1 MLGFNKL
8 SFFVLILF
16 QEYLATVNGIDDTG
30 PEQSFSPL
38 EHFCLCQFR
47 IFKTMQDFS
56 PLFNH
61 IAPHI
66 IFSTEEKAL
75 FVSALRTIK
84 VKRKQLLEQPG
95 YVSKYRSFVVSGA
108 FRAFILATNGQEHTI
123 SLAVDGGWIGD
134 YGSFIL
140 QQPATSFVEALEDS
154 TLIQW
159 SYESEQMLLKAI
171 PQFALVMMRRSQ
183 QIAVTIQQRVIS
195 HLSLSAEQRYEEFAK
210 QHPELLLRI
219 PLYII
224 ASYLG
229 MTREFLSKIRNQKA
243 APKDR

>member
-1 MLGFNKL
+1 
-8 SFFVLILF
+8 
-16 QEYLATVNGIDDTG
+16 
-30 PEQSFSPL
+30 
-38 EHFCLCQFR
+38 
-47 IFKTMQDFS
+47 
-56 PLFNH
+56 
-61 IAPHI
+61 
-66 IFSTEEKAL
+66 
-75 FVSALRTIK
+75 
-84 VKRKQLLEQPG
+84 
-95 YVSKYRSFVVSGA
+95 
-108 FRAFILATNGQEHTI
+108 
-123 SLAVDGGWIGD
+123 
-134 YGSFIL
+134 L

-195 HLSLSAEQRYEEFAK
+195 HLSLSAEQRYEEFAR
-210 QHPELLLRI
+210 QYPELLLRI